1 MTAPSNRRSRASRNA
16 FAVAAGVGVLA
27 VIVVLV
33 TNITAGRTSPAR
45 PAVAPAAMSA
55 GAPGTADAASERR
68 ALDAG
73 VGYATLMARLFPL
86 DATAARA
93 VLAAAASDA
102 YRQELTA
109 AVDAELVPLQRQ
121 VAGLAGRP
129 IYRQAVLAAEVVSYI
144 APRARVAAWVMLTAG
159 QAGVNDNATATF
171 ATVTV
176 DVVFEHGA
184 WKLDH
189 TSEQPGPS
197 PEVHDSP
204 ASVDSLASRLD
215 GFADW
220 RPNS

>member
-1 MTAPSNRRSRASRNA
+1 MTAPSNRRSPASRRA
-16 FAVAAGVGVLA
+16 LAVAAGVGVLA

-33 TNITAGRTSPAR
+33 TNITAGHTSPAR
-45 PAVAPAAMSA
+45 PTVAPAAVRA
-55 GAPGTADAASERR
+55 GSPGAADAESERR

-86 DATAARA
+86 DAAAARA
-93 VLAAAASDA
+93 VLAAVASDN

-109 AVDAELVPLQRQ
+109 AVDAQLVPLQRE

-129 IYRQAVLAAEVVSYI
+129 IYRQAVLAADVVSY
-144 APRARVAAWVMLTAG
+144 APPRAQVAAWVMLTAG
-159 QAGVNDNATATF
+159 QAGVTDNATATF

-176 DVVFEHGA
+176 GIVFEHDA

-189 TSEQPGPS
+189 TSEQAGPS
-197 PEVHDSP
+197 PEVHDAP
-204 ASVDSLASRLD
+204 ASVDSLASRLH